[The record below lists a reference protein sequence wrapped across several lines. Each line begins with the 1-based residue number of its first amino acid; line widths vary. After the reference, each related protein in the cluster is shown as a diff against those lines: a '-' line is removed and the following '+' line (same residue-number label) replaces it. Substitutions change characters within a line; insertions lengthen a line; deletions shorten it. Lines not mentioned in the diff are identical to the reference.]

1 MALAVVSD
9 CYSFIKFHC
18 YAFIKFHCYSFI
30 KFQASAEGGE
40 DGADGRAALRHKKW
54 VHVFKMLLILLLL
67 YLKYILYI

>member
-40 DGADGRAALRHKKW
+40 DGADGRAALRHKK
-54 VHVFKMLLILLLL
+54 
-67 YLKYILYI
+67 